1 MKKLFTG
8 VMVVLFVLTFI
19 SLAMT
24 AEKGKMELKVG
35 DEIYACNCGEKC
47 PCNTMS
53 RNPGN
58 CTCGSPRVK
67 AKVLKVSPGTA
78 EIKADSWDKPRVF
91 KTIGKYACNCGPN
104 CKCDTISQNPGKC
117 TCGADMVKVGK

>member
-8 VMVVLFVLTFI
+8 VLTVLFILGAV
-19 SLAMT
+19 SLAM
-24 AEKGKMELKVG
+24 AEKGTMELKVG
-35 DEIYACNCGEKC
+35 DEVYACNCGEKC

-58 CTCGSPRVK
+58 CTCGSPMVK
-67 AKVLKVSPGTA
+67 AKVLKVEPGTA

-91 KTIGKYACNCGPN
+91 KRWASTPAI
-104 CKCDTISQNPGKC
+104 
-117 TCGADMVKVGK
+117 ADRIANATPSARTPASAPAAPT

>member
-1 MKKLFTG
+1 MKKMLAAIL
-8 VMVVLFVLTFI
+8 MVLFVLSFV
-19 SLAMT
+19 SLAM

-35 DEIYACNCGEKC
+35 DEVYACNCGEKC

-53 RNPGN
+53 RNPGS
-58 CTCGSPRVK
+58 CTCGSPMVK
-67 AKVLKVSPGTA
+67 AKVLKVGPGTA

-91 KTIGKYACNCGPN
+91 KTIGKYTCSCGPD
-104 CKCDTISQNPGKC
+104 CKCDSISQNPGKC

>member
-8 VMVVLFVLTFI
+8 VLAVLFILGAI
-19 SLAMT
+19 SLAM
-24 AEKGKMELKVG
+24 AEKGTMELKVG
-35 DEIYACNCGEKC
+35 DEIYACNCGAKC

-58 CTCGSPRVK
+58 CTCGSPMVK
-67 AKVLKVSPGTA
+67 AKVLKVEPGTA
-78 EIKADSWDKPRVF
+78 ELKADSWDKPRVF
-91 KTIGKYACNCGPN
+91 KTVGKYTCNCGPD
-104 CKCDTISQNPGKC
+104 CKCDSISQNPGKC